1 MPDVPKYKK
10 GFPFTGDNPA
20 KRPYDVYHKAVV
32 RDSSRLSTFMG
43 SVTAD
48 PNIEQNLQINR
59 ELRQKAQQQNIT
71 PPVQGKTLPGVS
83 APMMSKGG
91 VIKQHN

>member
-59 ELRQKAQQQNIT
+59 ELRQKSYNPP
-71 PPVQGKTLPGVS
+71 PPVEGKTYPGVS
-83 APMMSKGG
+83 APMMNKGG